1 METTTNNLETK
12 LKKLA
17 TAPEME
23 LRLTDITRYH
33 DVEEGKLVLTVGHRV
48 KTWKAIWLNTLLF
61 NVRGN
66 RNLPRGD
73 FIIRYRHYE
82 HWIDCPTIRLS
93 RRVSMRIVPLN
104 SSRWVDMGVDLY
116 LCDNEGWPNP
126 LNSEEYLQLTDA
138 LKIYGINQLTV
149 EEATHTI
156 SQYRCGSHELL
167 GLEGFWGNS
176 VQE

>member
-1 METTTNNLETK
+1 
-12 LKKLA
+12 
-17 TAPEME
+17 
-23 LRLTDITRYH
+23 
-33 DVEEGKLVLTVGHRV
+33 
-48 KTWKAIWLNTLLF
+48 
-61 NVRGN
+61 
-66 RNLPRGD
+66 
-73 FIIRYRHYE
+73 
-82 HWIDCPTIRLS
+82 
-93 RRVSMRIVPLN
+93 MRIVPLN